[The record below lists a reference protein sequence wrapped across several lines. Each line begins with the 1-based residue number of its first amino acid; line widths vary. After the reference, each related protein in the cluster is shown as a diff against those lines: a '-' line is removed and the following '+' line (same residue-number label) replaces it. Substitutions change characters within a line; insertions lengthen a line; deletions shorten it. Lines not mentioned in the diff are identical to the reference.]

1 MPHRPA
7 ESLVPL
13 APGVQVPPPHLWQA
27 ALALALTVSV
37 EGTNLV
43 WALDLVVL
51 QIVVEIAVLVEDLE
65 TQALV
70 AALV

>member
-13 APGVQVPPPHLWQA
+13 APGVQVPPHLWQA

-51 QIVVEIAVLVEDLE
+51 RIAVGIAVLVEDLE